1 MDPEGSELVREKLL
15 ECFPKL
21 TYVASMTAGSVSGV
35 ATSEDGMG
43 YGPIY
48 RPTRYSFSTA
58 FLATEG
64 FLDTDSL
71 AARMIQARFTGYFRF
86 GCRAFLEFMA
96 DPTNAAAGSNAPEGT
111 QKSNSEDYSSR
122 FDRNIMLHMA
132 ILFADS
138 YGIETRGGVYGVD
151 PLQLW
156 RETCEFPNGF
166 RNAVPT
172 STWTLDPDV

>member
-1 MDPEGSELVREKLL
+1 V
-15 ECFPKL
+15 
-21 TYVASMTAGSVSGV
+21 
-35 ATSEDGMG
+35 
-43 YGPIY
+43 Y

-86 GCRAFLEFMA
+86 GCRAFLEWMA
-96 DPTNAAAGSNAPEGT
+96 DPAVAAAGSNAPEGSQQYT
-111 QKSNSEDYSSR
+111 AGDFESR
-122 FDRNIMLHMA
+122 FDRNILLHMA

-138 YGIETRGGVYGVD
+138 YHIETRGGIYPVD

-156 RETCEFPNGF
+156 CVFF
-166 RNAVPT
+166 RLPSRPHRLSPLSHTGRNNARSQT
-172 STWTLDPDV
+172 ASATRSRQARGRTRQ